1 MFTGVSRIIAKEN
14 YVFTHRFLRKN
25 YQSKERGAKLK
36 KNNYNSNRKKSIIS
50 SYWEELDRIAIFT
63 FVYCV
68 FVFIAVAGSS
78 LNISTDTIKGKGF
91 PIVTYIM
98 IAWWIIYI
106 FLEIR
111 FIRNT
116 HKMSLNERQ
125 KLNYKH
131 GLYLALL
138 FWGGNL
144 LVRYAVWGV
153 GKEILVFFGITVLFY
168 AIGYASARTEKK
180 NKILIGIGSVSGV
193 AAVIGITVARSV
205 NEQFGG
211 LAVVIRIDI
220 LMDVLFAIISWV
232 MGTKNVLKLI
242 HRRKRI

>member
-78 LNISTDTIKGKGF
+78 LNISTDTIKEKGF

-211 LAVVIRIDI
+211 LAVVILIDI

>member
-1 MFTGVSRIIAKEN
+1 M
-14 YVFTHRFLRKN
+14 
-25 YQSKERGAKLK
+25 K
-36 KNNYNSNRKKSIIS
+36 KNNYNPNRKKSIIS
-50 SYWEELDRIAIFT
+50 SYWEELDRVAIFT
-63 FVYCV
+63 FVYGI
-68 FVFIAVAGSS
+68 FVFISVAGSS
-78 LNISTDTIKGKGF
+78 LNISTDTIKENGF

-98 IAWWIIYI
+98 IAWWLIYLI
-106 FLEIR
+106 LEIR
-111 FIRNT
+111 FIINT
-116 HKMSLNERQ
+116 YKMPLNERQ

-153 GKEILVFFGITVLFY
+153 GKAIFVFFGITVLFY

-180 NKILIGIGSVSGV
+180 NKLLIGIGSVSGV
-193 AAVIGITVARSV
+193 TAVIGITVARSV

-211 LAVVIRIDI
+211 LAVVILIDI

-232 MGTKNVLKLI
+232 MGTKNGLRGT
-242 HRRKRI
+242 HNE

>member
-1 MFTGVSRIIAKEN
+1 MITTIKAR
-14 YVFTHRFLRKN
+14 
-25 YQSKERGAKLK
+25 ERGAKLK
-36 KNNYNSNRKKSIIS
+36 KNNYNSNRKKSITS

-63 FVYCV
+63 FVYGI
-68 FVFIAVAGSS
+68 FVFISVAGSS
-78 LNISTDTIKGKGF
+78 LNISTDTIKENGF

-98 IAWWIIYI
+98 IVWWIIYI

-111 FIRNT
+111 FIINT
-116 HKMSLNERQ
+116 YKMPLNERQ

-153 GKEILVFFGITVLFY
+153 GKEIFVFFGITVLFY
-168 AIGYASARTEKK
+168 AIGHASARTEKK
-180 NKILIGIGSVSGV
+180 NKLLIGIGSVSGV
-193 AAVIGITVARSV
+193 TTVIGITVARSV

-211 LAVVIRIDI
+211 LAVVILIDI